1 MVAHF
6 DKVKN
11 YLLDLGFQLQSEDPA
26 EGLVV
31 ITDEDKGI
39 SHLIIDC
46 EEDILLL
53 EQYVFHL
60 KSDNEGPVLKRLMQI
75 NRFLVHGALVLDD
88 ENRVIFRDTLEL
100 ENLDRNELQSSI
112 NAIGLMM
119 AEYADE
125 FIKFAS

>member
-11 YLLDLGFQLQSEDPA
+11 FLFDLGFDLQSEDPS

-31 ITDEDKGI
+31 ITDEDRGI
-39 SHLIIDC
+39 SHLILDC
-46 EEDILLL
+46 EEDILIL

-60 KSDNEGPVLKRLMQI
+60 KSENEGATLKRLMQI
-75 NRFLVHGALVLDD
+75 NRYLVHGALVLDE

-100 ENLDRNELQSSI
+100 ENLDRNELESSI

-119 AEYADE
+119 AEYAGD
-125 FIKFAS
+125 FIQFAS

>member
-11 YLLDLGFQLQSEDPA
+11 FLLDLGFQLQSEDPV

-60 KSDNEGPVLKRLMQI
+60 KGDDEGPTLKRLMQI
-75 NRFLVHGALVLDD
+75 NRLLVHGALVLDD

-119 AEYADE
+119 AEFADE
-125 FIKFAS
+125 FIKFSS

>member
-11 YLLDLGFQLQSEDPA
+11 FLFDLGFQLQSEDPA

-53 EQYVFHL
+53 EQYVFLL
-60 KSDNEGPVLKRLMQI
+60 KGENEGAVLKRLMQI
-75 NRFLVHGALVLDD
+75 NRSLVHGALVLDD
-88 ENRVIFRDTLEL
+88 ENRVIFRDTLQL
-100 ENLDRNELQSSI
+100 ENLDRNELESSI
-112 NAIGLMM
+112 NSIGLMM

>member
-11 YLLDLGFQLQSEDPA
+11 FLFDLGFELQSEDAA

-31 ITDEDKGI
+31 ITDEDRGI
-39 SHLIIDC
+39 SHLILDC
-46 EEDILLL
+46 EEDILIL
-53 EQYVFHL
+53 EQYVFDL
-60 KSDNEGPVLKRLMQI
+60 KDDSDASTLKYLLQI
-75 NRFLVHGALVLDD
+75 NRSLVHGALVLND
-88 ENRVIFRDTLEL
+88 ENKVIFRDTLQLENMDKNEL
-100 ENLDRNELQSSI
+100 ESSI

-119 AEYADE
+119 AEYAED

>member
-11 YLLDLGFQLQSEDPA
+11 FLFDLGFQLQSEDPA

-53 EQYVFHL
+53 EQYVFLL
-60 KSDNEGPVLKRLMQI
+60 KGENEGAVLKRLMQI
-75 NRFLVHGALVLDD
+75 NRSLVHGALVLDN
-88 ENRVIFRDTLEL
+88 ENRVIFRDTLQL
-100 ENLDRNELQSSI
+100 ENLDRNELESSI
-112 NAIGLMM
+112 NSIGLMM

>member
-11 YLLDLGFQLQSEDPA
+11 YLFELGFDPTTEDPA
-26 EGLVV
+26 EGLIVV
-31 ITDEDKGI
+31 TDEDKGI
-39 SHLIIDC
+39 SHLILDC
-46 EEDILLL
+46 EDDILLI

-60 KSDNEGPVLKRLMQI
+60 KDESDAPTLKRLMQI
-75 NRFLVHGALVLDD
+75 NRSLVHGALALDD
-88 ENRVIFRDTLEL
+88 ENRVLFRDTLEL
-100 ENLDRNELQSSI
+100 ENLDKNELESSI
-112 NAIGLMM
+112 NSIGLMM

>member
-11 YLLDLGFQLQSEDPA
+11 FLLDLGFEIQSEDPA

-39 SHLIIDC
+39 SHLILDC

-60 KSDNEGPVLKRLMQI
+60 KGENQEATLKRLMQM
-75 NRFLVHGALVLDD
+75 NRFLVHGALVLDEED
-88 ENRVIFRDTLEL
+88 RVIFRDTLEL
-100 ENLDRNELQSSI
+100 ENLDRNELESSI

-119 AEYADE
+119 AEYANE
-125 FIKFAS
+125 FIEFAS

>member
-11 YLLDLGFQLQSEDPA
+11 LLFDLGFELTSEDPA
-26 EGLVV
+26 EGLLVV
-31 ITDEDKGI
+31 TDEDKGI
-39 SHLIIDC
+39 SHLILDC

-60 KSDNEGPVLKRLMQI
+60 KSEGEAATLKRLMQI
-75 NRFLVHGALVLDD
+75 NRLLVHGALVLDEED
-88 ENRVIFRDTLEL
+88 RVLFRDTLEL
-100 ENLDRNELQSSI
+100 ENLDRNELESSI
-112 NAIGLMM
+112 NAISLMM

>member
-11 YLLDLGFQLQSEDPA
+11 FLFDLGFELQSEDAA

-31 ITDEDKGI
+31 ISDEDRGI
-39 SHLIIDC
+39 SHLILDC

-60 KSDNEGPVLKRLMQI
+60 KGDDATTLKRLMQI

-88 ENRVIFRDTLEL
+88 ENRVIFRDTLQL
-100 ENLDRNELQSSI
+100 ENLDRNELESSI

-119 AEYADE
+119 AEYAEE

>member
-11 YLLDLGFQLQSEDPA
+11 YLYELGFELQSEDAA

-31 ITDEDKGI
+31 ITDEERGI
-39 SHLIIDC
+39 SHLILDC

-53 EQYVFHL
+53 EQYVFKL
-60 KSDNEGPVLKRLMQI
+60 KGDDAATLKRLLQI
-75 NRFLVHGALVLDD
+75 NRSLVHGALVLDD
-88 ENRVIFRDTLEL
+88 DNRIIFRDTLQLENMDKNEL
-100 ENLDRNELQSSI
+100 ESSI
-112 NAIGLMM
+112 NSIGLMM
-119 AEYADE
+119 AEYAEE

>member
-11 YLLDLGFQLQSEDPA
+11 FLFDLGFQLQSEDPA
-26 EGLVV
+26 EGLMV

-46 EEDILLL
+46 EEDILIL

-60 KSDNEGPVLKRLMQI
+60 KGEDEGSTLKRLMQI
-75 NRFLVHGALVLDD
+75 NRYLVHGALVLDD

-100 ENLDRNELQSSI
+100 ENLDRNEIESSI

-119 AEYADE
+119 AEYADD
-125 FIKFAS
+125 FIRFAS

>member
-11 YLLDLGFQLQSEDPA
+11 FLLDLEFEIQSEDPA
-26 EGLVV
+26 EGLLV

-39 SHLIIDC
+39 SHLILDC

-53 EQYVFHL
+53 EQYIFHL
-60 KSDNEGPVLKRLMQI
+60 KSDNEAAILKRLMQL
-75 NRFLVHGALVLDD
+75 NRYLVHGALVLDE

-100 ENLDRNELQSSI
+100 ENLDRNELESSI

-125 FIKFAS
+125 FIEFAS

>member
-11 YLLDLGFQLQSEDPA
+11 FLFDLGFELQSEDPA

-39 SHLIIDC
+39 SHLILDC

-53 EQYVFHL
+53 EQYIFHL
-60 KSDNEGPVLKRLMQI
+60 KSENESATLKRLLQI
-75 NRFLVHGALVLDD
+75 NRYLVHGALVLDD

-100 ENLDRNELQSSI
+100 ENLDRNELESSI

-125 FIKFAS
+125 FIEFAS